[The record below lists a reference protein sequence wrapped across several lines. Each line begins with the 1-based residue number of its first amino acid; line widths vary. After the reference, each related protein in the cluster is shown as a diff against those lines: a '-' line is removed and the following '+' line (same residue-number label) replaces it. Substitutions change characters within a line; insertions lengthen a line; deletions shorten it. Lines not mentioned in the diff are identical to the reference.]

1 MKVKN
6 LFVAIACVT
15 MGAMAVNAKD
25 ASELRIYI
33 NPGHGSWGGG
43 DRNMGTIK
51 HGEPKNEAD
60 TCGFFESNTD
70 LWKCLGLVDRLEEY
84 GLKLDRTKNQDNPV
98 RALQG
103 CARDLSNNIFMS
115 RVKNGPVPGSDESDE
130 AYNRSLTEICYEV
143 QRNNFDMFFSLH
155 SNAAGDEFVNYPA
168 LFVRGENKV
177 AGVPGSDENA
187 KIAWPFAFAQGHQN
201 WSHYS
206 MTNPNVIYDVD
217 FWSGDYLIT
226 NIDGVD
232 YKGYYGVLRHG
243 VMGFMAEGYFHTYGP
258 ARHRAMNVDVCH
270 DEGDAYARGIAE
282 IFGLQREN
290 NGTLYGIVRDAHERF
305 RHKYYNTTA
314 KSDDNFKPLNN
325 VKVELL
331 SGDKVVD
338 TYTTDDEW
346 NGAFVFD
353 HLTPGEYSVH
363 ATIEGYKDAGVV
375 GPFTVKAAETTYP
388 DIWLEN
394 VNYVPE
400 AAAPED
406 YADPV
411 TTPAIKAA
419 DSYNMTAELTK
430 EVAELDGK
438 TIRRLIARGDNLYV
452 LALDENQAPTLLILD
467 KEFNVVEKLGTDA
480 CKGSNR
486 ALADIQFSSDG
497 VLIGSSASI
506 THYSD
511 ATIDTDFGDTERGS
525 CNFYRWANNEQGIP
539 SGQASVWFTTLAS
552 GNLYRGLTANT
563 FVYTGT
569 IDNGEFTFPTSSS
582 YGAERMFFSH
592 IEVLDGE
599 VQSFTFDNS
608 GKNTDY
614 LCGQFLGKDYTFT
627 LAPYDK
633 DVFVVN
639 APGLAS
645 RAFRISDLEAAGEVN
660 AELLDASVAANS
672 FFKYAGHSYL
682 AAPAAEAP
690 VLIDVTEGVDNA
702 KNVDIK
708 LTAAGSHATAKH
720 AAGVVS
726 VTKDNNE
733 NVTDADI
740 SIFVADGKTITKYTT
755 ANVEQDAV
763 AGVWAYG
770 LTLTDESANTKKLNF
785 TLTGDAKARV
795 ELVSE
800 GKEPIVVAADSY
812 AKGQNSVTVNTDEY
826 NKSDEYNWQVVVE
839 NKAVPAVA
847 SLFSD
852 AKSGSGFAYNNNTE
866 HASFGTAYYASKTDR
881 AIYIVS
887 PDFTFSGP
895 YANTGWDTSV
905 GASPWRL
912 AVLPSGKLL
921 VTDWGDK
928 HGGIYLFDPE
938 NPSTVS
944 NFFAG
949 TCNSAS
955 GEWTYEGTVIGG
967 STSGVSVR
975 GTGEDTKLYTFQEDY
990 PSNYTLTMACYNIGN
1005 AEQITK
1011 VPDVTYPNA
1020 SAKLINGNVEVL
1032 TGDEWMVLGQVRGAG
1047 NNSASV
1053 PSFIIASYDDEIL
1066 FNSSD
1071 LDLNGS
1077 AGGFA
1082 LSADNKLLYV
1092 LDASNSIH
1100 VYAIDFAKA
1109 ETPLTEQ
1116 YTFKPGNAGTT
1127 YQMAFD
1133 PAGNLVVAGRDA
1145 FEVFTLPREAAETVI
1160 AAPVAQVIAG
1170 TSGVEDI
1177 IVNNEAVTEGAVE
1190 YYNLQGV
1197 RVAADNLTPG
1207 IYIQRTGNTAKKVI
1221 IR

>member
-1 MKVKN
+1 
-6 LFVAIACVT
+6 
-15 MGAMAVNAKD
+15 MAVNAKD

-33 NPGHGSWGGG
+33 NPGHGSWGSG

-60 TCGFFESNTD
+60 TCGFFESNTN
-70 LWKCLGLVDRLEEY
+70 LWKCLGIVDRLEEY

-115 RVKNGPVPGSDESDE
+115 RVKNGPVPGSNEDAE

-155 SNAAGDEFVNYPA
+155 SNAASDEFTNYPA
-168 LFVRGENKV
+168 LFLRGENGV

-187 KIAWPFAFAQGHQN
+187 KKAWPFAYAQGHQN

-206 MTNPNVIYDVD
+206 VDRPNVIYDVD
-217 FWSGDYLIT
+217 FWGGDYLIT

-270 DEGDAYARGIAE
+270 DEGDAYARGMAE
-282 IFGLQREN
+282 IFGLQRED

-325 VKVELL
+325 VKVDLL
-331 SGDKVVD
+331 SGDNVVA

-353 HLTPGEYSVH
+353 HLTPGEYYVK
-363 ATIEGYKDAGVV
+363 ATVEGYKDAGKL

-394 VNYVPE
+394 VNYIPE
-400 AAAPED
+400 AASPED
-406 YADPV
+406 YPDPV
-411 TTPAIKAA
+411 TTCAIKAA
-419 DSYNMTAELTK
+419 DSYNMTAVLTK
-430 EVAELDGK
+430 EVAELEGK
-438 TIRRLIARGDNLYV
+438 TIRRLLARGENLYV
-452 LALDENQAPTLLILD
+452 LALDENQAPTLLVLD
-467 KEFNVVEKLGTDA
+467 KDFNVVEKLGTDA
-480 CKGSNR
+480 CKGSDR
-486 ALADIQFSSDG
+486 DLADIQFSSDG

-506 THYSD
+506 THYAES
-511 ATIDTDFGDTERGS
+511 TIDSDFGDTERGS
-525 CNFYRWANNEQGIP
+525 CNFYRWDNNAQGIP

-582 YGAERMFFSH
+582 YSAERMFFNH

-608 GKNTDY
+608 GKNTEY
-614 LCGQFLGKDYTFT
+614 LCGEFLGKDYTFS

-682 AAPAAEAP
+682 AAPAADKP

-702 KNVDIK
+702 KAVEIK
-708 LTAAGSHATAKH
+708 LTEAGSHATAKH
-720 AAGVVS
+720 AAGIVT
-726 VTKDNNE
+726 VTKDNND

-740 SIFVADGKTITKYTT
+740 SLFVADGKTITKYST

-770 LTLTDESANTKKLNF
+770 LTITDDTENTKKLNF

-795 ELVSE
+795 ELIKE
-800 GKEPIVVAADSY
+800 GSEPIVVASDSY
-812 AKGQNSVTVNTDEY
+812 AKGENTVTVNTDSY
-826 NKSDEYNWQVVVE
+826 NKADKFNWQVVVE
-839 NKAVPAVA
+839 NKSVPGVA
-847 SLFSD
+847 SLYTS
-852 AKSGSGFAYNNNTE
+852 AERGSGFAYNNYTDL
-866 HASFGTAYYASKTDR
+866 ASFGTAYYASYANR
-881 AIYIVS
+881 AIYAVA
-887 PDFTFSGP
+887 PDYTFSGP

-912 AVLPSGKLL
+912 AVLPTGKLL

-938 NPSTVS
+938 NPSEVT

-955 GEWTYEGTVIGG
+955 GEWTYEGKVIGG
-967 STSGVSVR
+967 STSGVAVR
-975 GTGEDTKLYTFQEDY
+975 GTGADTKLYTFQEDY
-990 PSNYTLTMACYNIGN
+990 PSDYKLTMACYNIGN
-1005 AEQITK
+1005 AEQITA
-1011 VPDVTYPNA
+1011 VPDVTFPNA
-1020 SAKLINGNVEVL
+1020 SAVLINGNVEVL
-1032 TGDEWMVLGQVRGAG
+1032 AGNDWMVLGQVRGAG

-1053 PSFIIASYDDEIL
+1053 PSFIIVDYNDNIL

-1071 LDLNGS
+1071 LELNGS

-1082 LSADNKLLYV
+1082 LSKDEKTLYV
-1092 LDASNSIH
+1092 MDPANDIH
-1100 VYAIDFAKA
+1100 VYGIDFANA
-1109 ETPLTEQ
+1109 EAPLTEQ
-1116 YTFKPGNAGTT
+1116 YTFTPGKAGTT

-1133 PAGNLVVAGRDA
+1133 PAGNLVVAGRDN
-1145 FEVFTLPREAAETVI
+1145 FEVLTLPREAAEAVI
-1160 AAPVAQVIAG
+1160 PAPAAQVITG

-1177 IVNNEAVTEGAVE
+1177 IVNDVEATDGPVE

-1197 RVAADNLTPG
+1197 RVDADNLVPG
-1207 IYIQRTGNTAKKVI
+1207 IYIKRTGNTAAKVI
-1221 IR
+1221 VK